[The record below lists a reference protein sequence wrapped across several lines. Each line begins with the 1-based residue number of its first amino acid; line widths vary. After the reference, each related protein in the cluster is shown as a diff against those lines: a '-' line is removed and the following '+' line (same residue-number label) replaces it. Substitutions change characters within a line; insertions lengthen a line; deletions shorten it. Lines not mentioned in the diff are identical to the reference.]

1 MSSWVHRDS
10 ADWVPGF
17 REIAKPLYEATGGGQ
32 ESTLNWTLE
41 VDKAVHRL
49 KEALL
54 EAPALALPD
63 IYKPFHV
70 YVTKA

>member
-1 MSSWVHRDS
+1 MR
-10 ADWVPGF
+10 
-17 REIAKPLYEATGGGQ
+17 PLGEGQ